1 MRGDGVA
8 PSSVGGRAADS
19 ISPQASDLKSG
30 ASLSRGGPLRYA
42 KVMKFTRL
50 KLHGFKSFSDLT
62 ELYLEPGLTGVVGP
76 NGCGKSNLVEALR
89 WVMGESSYK
98 AMRASGMDDVI
109 FSGSGNRPARNSA
122 EVTLVLDNGERTAP
136 AALNTADVLEVTRRI
151 EREEGSVYR
160 VNGKEV
166 RARDVQLLFAD
177 ASTGAHSPALVR
189 QGQIGEIIAAKPQQR
204 RALLEEAAGISG
216 LHSRRHEA
224 ELRLKAAEQNLE
236 RVEDVITQVTQQ
248 LEQLKRQ
255 ARLATRYRGLSGE
268 IRKAEATLFHIRWIA
283 ARAAEAETEA
293 AQGTLINELAE
304 AQHIELEAQKVV
316 FMADQAVQPLRDKE
330 AAAGAALQRL
340 TILAEQLAEEARRA
354 EVRRQELAQRIE
366 QTNADGERERALLGE
381 SDEALRLA
389 AEEKTRLEA
398 EAAGEAEAFAT
409 AKAAA
414 EAALQAVQAA
424 EAEARIAADLEAQ
437 VKARRAQARRGAD
450 DAATRIAR
458 LRQQIADVERD
469 AEGVARQLDAD
480 DGVTARRTALE
491 TAQALSAE
499 AEAAA
504 VAAEEA
510 TRQAQAALDA
520 TRPKVQEAEALVNRL
535 DAEAQTLSRILD
547 GTSKGL
553 WTAIADTLKVDAGF
567 ETALGAALGDDLEA
581 SSDAGAP
588 LHWAGPI
595 AGEADPAL
603 PLAILPLSAH
613 VSGSDLLKR
622 RLDQIGLVERS
633 EGARLQPLLKPG
645 QRLVSKDGDL
655 WRWDG
660 FVAAADAPSAAAQRL
675 AQRNRLAELDAELG
689 AARAARNG
697 LRADAQ
703 ALDQALAQ
711 AREGERQK
719 REAWRAAQREIA
731 TAQQALDQATRAVSE
746 LATRQSALE
755 EARVRLASS
764 LTEAEGIEADAR
776 TALAEAG
783 DEAEAA
789 ALLASKRQHLDEA
802 RAGLDQAR
810 VKLASFET
818 AAQLRTGRLSQ
829 IATETANWQRRR
841 AGAEAQVATLDKRL
855 AELGEALQAMADTP
869 GGFEERRAA
878 LDAEIAAARTAHG
891 AASDTLAAAQAR
903 FREAD
908 KAQRLAAEALSGCR
922 ENLARVEE
930 RLKGLIAQRHQIER
944 QVEETLDIQAAETA
958 SAAGIR
964 PQDTLPEEEQTER
977 RVERLKAE
985 RERLGGVNLAA
996 ETESVEVQE
1005 KLDVM
1010 VKDRDDLI
1018 AAIAKL
1024 RSGIL
1029 SLNREGRARLSEA
1042 FEKVNGHFQELFTTL
1057 FGGGTAELQ
1066 FVESDDPLEA
1076 GLEIIA
1082 RPPGKKPSTMTLLSG
1097 GEQAL
1102 TAMSLIF
1109 AVFLTNPAP
1118 ICVLDEVDAPLD
1130 DHNVERFCA
1139 LLEAMA
1145 TRTETRFVVIT
1156 HNPITMA
1163 RMNRLF
1169 GVTMYE
1175 RGVSQLVSVD
1185 LSGAIAVNES
1195 KVA

>member
-1 MRGDGVA
+1 
-8 PSSVGGRAADS
+8 
-19 ISPQASDLKSG
+19 
-30 ASLSRGGPLRYA
+30 
-42 KVMKFTRL
+42 MKFTRL

-62 ELYLEPGLTGVVGP
+62 ELHLEPGLTGVVGP

-109 FSGSGNRPARNSA
+109 FSGSGNRPQRNSA
-122 EVTLVLDNGERTAP
+122 EVTLVLDNSDRTAP
-136 AALNTADVLEVTRRI
+136 AVLNNSDVLEVTRRI

-189 QGQIGEIIAAKPQQR
+189 QGQIGELIAAKPQQR

-224 ELRLKAAEQNLE
+224 ELRLKGAEQNLE
-236 RVEDVITQVTQQ
+236 RVEDVINQVTQQ

-293 AQGTLINELAE
+293 DQGRLINELAS
-304 AQHIELEAQKVV
+304 AQHVELEAQKVV

-354 EVRRQELAQRIE
+354 EQRRQELSQRIE
-366 QTNADGERERALLGE
+366 QTQADAAREHALLGE

-389 AEEKTRLEA
+389 AEERSRLEA
-398 EAAGEAEAFAT
+398 EAAGEAEAFAA

-414 EAALQAVQAA
+414 EEAIQVVRAA

-437 VKARRAQARRGAD
+437 VRARRAQAKRGAE

-458 LRQQIADVERD
+458 LKQQIDDVQRD
-469 AEGVARQLDAD
+469 AEGVAQQLEAD
-480 DGVTARRTALE
+480 DGVTARRAALD
-491 TAQALSAE
+491 AVQALSAE

-520 TRPKVQEAEALVNRL
+520 ARPKLQEVETQLNRL
-535 DAEAQTLSRILD
+535 DSEAQTLNRILN
-547 GTSKGL
+547 GGAKGL
-553 WTAIADTLKVDAGF
+553 WAAIADELKVDAGF

-595 AGEADPAL
+595 DGSSDPAL
-603 PLAILPLSAH
+603 PGGVAPLSAH
-613 VSGSDLLKR
+613 VSGSPLLKR
-622 RLDQIGLVERS
+622 RLDQIGLVDKAD
-633 EGARLQPLLKPG
+633 GARLQSELKPG
-645 QRLVSKDGDL
+645 QRLVSKSGDL

-660 FVAAADAPSAAAQRL
+660 FVAASEAPTAAAQRL
-675 AQRNRLAELDAELG
+675 AQRNRLADLDAELTE
-689 AARAARNG
+689 
-697 LRADAQ
+697 LRANRNSLKADA
-703 ALDQALAQ
+703 ANLAETLEMSRRSE
-711 AREGERQK
+711 REK
-719 REAWRAAQREIA
+719 RDAWRNAQRDIG
-731 TAQQALDQATRAVSE
+731 TAQQELDKATRAITE
-746 LATRQSALE
+746 LASRQSALE
-755 EARVRLASS
+755 EARVRLNSS
-764 LTEAEGIEADAR
+764 LLEAEGIEADAR
-776 TALAEAG
+776 KALDDAG

-789 ALLASKRQHLDEA
+789 ALLQSKRAHLDETRGA
-802 RAGLDQAR
+802 SDQAR
-810 VKLASFET
+810 LKLGQFET

-829 IATETANWQRRR
+829 IGNEVANWTRRR
-841 AGAEAQVATLDKRL
+841 QGAQAQVTTLDARL
-855 AELGEALQAMADTP
+855 ADLSGQLEALNNTP
-869 GGFEERRAA
+869 SGFEERRAA
-878 LDAEIAAARTAHG
+878 IDTEIATARATHG
-891 AASDTLAAAQAR
+891 TASDELAQAQSR
-903 FREAD
+903 HREAD
-908 KAQRLAAEALSGCR
+908 KAQRLAADALSGFR
-922 ENLARVEE
+922 EHLARVEE

-944 QVEETLDIQAAETA
+944 QVQETLDIQASETA
-958 SAAGIR
+958 TAAGIR
-964 PQDTLPEEEQTER
+964 PQDALPDEENVER
-977 RVERLKAE
+977 KVERLKAE

-996 ETESVEVQE
+996 EQESVEVQE

-1010 VKDRDDLI
+1010 VKDRDDLV

-1024 RSGIL
+1024 RSGIQ
-1029 SLNREGRARLSEA
+1029 SLNREGRVRLAEA
-1042 FEKVNGHFQELFTTL
+1042 FEKVNAHFKELFTTL
-1057 FGGGTAELQ
+1057 FGGGRAELQ
-1066 FVESDDPLEA
+1066 FIESDDPLDA
-1076 GLEIIA
+1076 GLEIVA
-1082 RPPGKKPSTMTLLSG
+1082 MPPGKKPSSISLLSG

-1118 ICVLDEVDAPLD
+1118 ICVLDEIDAPLD
-1130 DHNVERFCA
+1130 DANVERFCT
-1139 LLEAMA
+1139 LLDSM
-1145 TRTETRFVVIT
+1145 TKRTETRFVVIT

-1185 LSGAIAVNES
+1185 LTGAMDVREA
-1195 KVA
+1195 KVAV

>member
-1 MRGDGVA
+1 
-8 PSSVGGRAADS
+8 
-19 ISPQASDLKSG
+19 
-30 ASLSRGGPLRYA
+30 
-42 KVMKFTRL
+42 MKFTRL

-122 EVTLVLDNGERTAP
+122 EVTLVLDNADRTAP
-136 AALNTADVLEVTRRI
+136 AALNNADVLEVTRRI

-189 QGQIGEIIAAKPQQR
+189 QGQIGELIAAKPQAR

-236 RVEDVITQVTQQ
+236 RVDDVIAQVTQQ

-268 IRKAEATLFHIRWIA
+268 IRKAEATLFHIRWIG
-283 ARAAEAETEA
+283 ARAAEKETEA
-293 AQGTLINELAE
+293 EQGTLINDLAN
-304 AQHIELEAQKVV
+304 AQHVELEAQKVL
-316 FMADQAVQPLRDKE
+316 FLADQAVQPLRDRE

-354 EVRRQELAQRIE
+354 EQRRAELTQRIE
-366 QTNADGERERALLGE
+366 QTTADLTRERALLDE
-381 SDEALRLA
+381 SDEALRA
-389 AEEKTRLEA
+389 TAEERARLEA
-398 EAAGEAEAFAT
+398 EAAGEADAFAM

-414 EAALQAVQAA
+414 EAALDAVRAA
-424 EAEARIAADLEAQ
+424 EAEARVAADAEAQ
-437 VKARRAQARRGAD
+437 VRARRAQARRGAE

-469 AEGVARQLDAD
+469 AAAVSARLEAD
-480 DGVTARRTALE
+480 DGVTAKRAALE
-491 TAQALSAE
+491 AAQAVSAA

-504 VAAEEA
+504 MAAEEA
-510 TRQAQAALDA
+510 TRHAQSTLDASRPKLQEIEAAL
-520 TRPKVQEAEALVNRL
+520 NRL
-535 DAEAQTLSRILD
+535 EAEAQTLNRILN
-547 GTSKGL
+547 GGAKGL
-553 WTAIADTLKVDAGF
+553 WAAIADELKVDAGF

-581 SSDAGAP
+581 SADAGAP

-595 AGEADPAL
+595 AGDADPAL
-603 PLAILPLSAH
+603 PAGSVALSTH
-613 VSGSDLLKR
+613 VSGSALLKR
-622 RLDQIGLVERS
+622 RLDQIGLVDRAA
-633 EGARLQPLLKPG
+633 GPALQLGLRPG
-645 QRLVSKDGDL
+645 QRLVSKQGDL

-675 AQRNRLAELDAELG
+675 AQRNRLAELDAEL
-689 AARAARNG
+689 ADARAARNS

-703 ALDQALAQ
+703 ALNQALEQ
-711 AREGERQK
+711 ARAAERQQ
-719 REAWRAAQREIA
+719 RDAWRTAQRDIGAAQ
-731 TAQQALDQATRAVSE
+731 QDLDKATRAVSE
-746 LATRQSALE
+746 LASRRSALE
-755 EARVRLASS
+755 EARIRLNSS
-764 LTEAEGIEADAR
+764 LTEAEAIAADGQR
-776 TALAEAG
+776 ALAEAG
-783 DEAEAA
+783 DESEAA
-789 ALLASKRQHLDEA
+789 ALVQAKRAALDEK
-802 RAGLDQAR
+802 RGLSDQAR
-810 VKLASFET
+810 LKLGSFET
-818 AAQLRTGRLSQ
+818 AAQLRNGRLGQ
-829 IATETANWQRRR
+829 IASETANWQRRR
-841 AGAEAQVATLDKRL
+841 GGAEAQAATLDKRL
-855 AELGEALQAMADTP
+855 TDLTAQLAALNDAPA
-869 GGFEERRAA
+869 GFDDRQAA
-878 LDAEIAAARTAHG
+878 LDGEIAAARTAHG
-891 AASDTLAAAQAR
+891 AASDMLAEAQAR
-903 FREAD
+903 YKDAD
-908 KAQRLAAEALSGCR
+908 KAQRLAADALSGFR

-944 QVEETLDIQAAETA
+944 QVQETLDIQAPDTA
-958 SAAGIR
+958 FAAGIK
-964 PQDTLPEEEQTER
+964 PQDALPDEDAVER
-977 RVERLKAE
+977 KVERLKNE

-1010 VKDRDDLI
+1010 VNDRDDLI

-1024 RSGIL
+1024 RSGIQ
-1029 SLNREGRARLSEA
+1029 SLNKEGRVRLSEA
-1042 FEKVNGHFQELFTTL
+1042 FEKVNGHFKELFTTL

-1097 GEQAL
+1097 GEQTL

-1130 DHNVERFCA
+1130 DANVERFCQ
-1139 LLEAMA
+1139 LLDAMA
-1145 TRTETRFVVIT
+1145 SRTETRFVVIT

-1185 LSGAIAVNES
+1185 LTGATEVLESAVA
-1195 KVA
+1195 V

>member
-1 MRGDGVA
+1 M
-8 PSSVGGRAADS
+8 S
-19 ISPQASDLKSG
+19 
-30 ASLSRGGPLRYA
+30 
-42 KVMKFTRL
+42 MKFTRL
-50 KLHGFKSFSDLT
+50 KLHGFKSFTDLT

-98 AMRASGMDDVI
+98 AMRATGMDDVI

-122 EVTLVLDNGERTAP
+122 EVTLVLDNTDRTAP
-136 AALNTADVLEVTRRI
+136 AVLNNSDVLEVTRRI

-189 QGQIGEIIAAKPQQR
+189 QGQIGELIAAKPTQR

-224 ELRLKAAEQNLE
+224 ELRLKGAEQNLE
-236 RVEDVITQVTQQ
+236 RVEDVINQVTQQ

-268 IRKAEATLFHIRWIA
+268 IRKAEAMLFHIRWIA

-293 AQGTLINELAE
+293 EQGRLINDLAE
-304 AQHIELEAQKVV
+304 AQHVELEAQKVV
-316 FMADQAVQPLRDKE
+316 FMADQAVQPLRDSE
-330 AAAGAALQRL
+330 AKAGAALQRL

-354 EVRRQELAQRIE
+354 EARRQELAQRIE
-366 QTNADGERERALLGE
+366 QTESDGTRERALLTE
-381 SDEALRLA
+381 SDEALKAA
-389 AEEKTRLEA
+389 AEEKARLEA
-398 EAAGEAEAFAT
+398 EASGEEAAFAA
-409 AKAAA
+409 AKSAAD
-414 EAALQAVQAA
+414 AAQQAVRAA

-437 VKARRAQARRGAD
+437 VKARRAQAKRGAE
-450 DAATRIAR
+450 DAASRIAR
-458 LRQQIADVERD
+458 LRQQIADVQRD
-469 AEGVARQLDAD
+469 AEGVAAQLEAD
-480 DGVTARRTALE
+480 DGVTARRGALE
-491 TAQALSAE
+491 AAQTLSAE

-504 VAAEEA
+504 VAAEDA

-520 TRPKVQEAEALVNRL
+520 ARPKLQETETALNRL
-535 DAEAQTLSRILD
+535 EAEAQTLSKILN
-547 GTSKGL
+547 GGAKGL
-553 WTAIADTLKVDAGF
+553 WAAIADELKVDAGF

-595 AGEADPAL
+595 PGDGDPAL
-603 PLAILPLSAH
+603 PGGVAALSSH
-613 VSGSDLLKR
+613 VSGSALLKR
-622 RLDQIGLVERS
+622 RLDQIGLVDKT
-633 EGARLQPLLKPG
+633 EGARLQAQLRPG
-645 QRLVSKDGDL
+645 QRLVSKAGDL

-660 FVAAADAPSAAAQRL
+660 FVSAADAPSAAAQRL
-675 AQRNRLAELDAELG
+675 AQRNRLAELDAELSD
-689 AARAARNG
+689 ARATRNS
-697 LRADAQ
+697 LKADAAALNEALEQSRQ
-703 ALDQALAQ
+703 A
-711 AREGERQK
+711 ERQK
-719 REAWRAAQREIA
+719 RESYRLAQREIA
-731 TAQQALDQATRAVSE
+731 TAQSALDQATRAITE

-755 EARVRLASS
+755 EARVRLSSS
-764 LTEAEGIEADAR
+764 LTEAEAIEADAQK
-776 TALAEAG
+776 ALAEAG

-789 ALLASKRQHLDEA
+789 ALSAAKTTHLDETRGEA
-802 RAGLDQAR
+802 DQAR
-810 VKLASFET
+810 LKLGTFEQAARVRMARLGQIGNET
-818 AAQLRTGRLSQ
+818 ASWERRRQGADAQVTTLDARLTDLRGQLEAMSN
-829 IATETANWQRRR
+829 APDGFEQRREAIDGEI
-841 AGAEAQVATLDKRL
+841 AGARVTHGEASDALAEAQ
-855 AELGEALQAMADTP
+855 
-869 GGFEERRAA
+869 
-878 LDAEIAAARTAHG
+878 ARH
-891 AASDTLAAAQAR
+891 
-903 FREAD
+903 READ
-908 KAQRLAAEALSGCR
+908 KAQRLAAEALSGFR

-944 QVEETLDIQAAETA
+944 QVQETLDIQAAETA
-958 SAAGIR
+958 QAAGIR
-964 PQDTLPEEEQTER
+964 PQDALPEEENIER
-977 RVERLKAE
+977 KVERLKSE

-996 ETESVEVQE
+996 EQESVEVQE

-1010 VKDRDDLI
+1010 VKDRDDLV

-1024 RSGIL
+1024 RSGIQ
-1029 SLNREGRARLSEA
+1029 SLNKEGRVRLAEA
-1042 FEKVNGHFQELFTTL
+1042 FEKVNAHFKELFTTL

-1066 FVESDDPLEA
+1066 FIESDDPLEA

-1082 RPPGKKPSTMTLLSG
+1082 RPPGKKPSSISLLSG

-1118 ICVLDEVDAPLD
+1118 ICVLDEIDAPLD
-1130 DHNVERFCA
+1130 DANVERFCT
-1139 LLEAMA
+1139 LLDSMA
-1145 TRTETRFVVIT
+1145 KRTETRFVTIT

-1163 RMNRLF
+1163 RMDRLF

-1185 LSGAIAVNES
+1185 LTGALQVREAAVA
-1195 KVA
+1195 V

>member
-1 MRGDGVA
+1 
-8 PSSVGGRAADS
+8 
-19 ISPQASDLKSG
+19 
-30 ASLSRGGPLRYA
+30 
-42 KVMKFTRL
+42 MKFSRL

-109 FSGSGNRPARNSA
+109 FNGSGNRPARNSA
-122 EVTLVLDNGERTAP
+122 EVTLVLDNSDRTAP

-189 QGQIGEIIAAKPQQR
+189 QGQIGELIAAKPVQR

-236 RVEDVITQVTQQ
+236 RVEDVINQVTQQ

-268 IRKAEATLFHIRWIA
+268 IRKAEATLFHIRWIN
-283 ARAAEAETEA
+283 ARAAEKETEA
-293 AQGTLINELAE
+293 EQGRLVGALAD
-304 AQHIELEAQKVV
+304 AQHVELEAQKAVIL
-316 FMADQAVQPLRDKE
+316 AEQAVQPLRDKE

-354 EVRRQELAQRIE
+354 EQRRVELTQRIE
-366 QTNADGERERALLGE
+366 QTMADGARERALLEE
-381 SDEALRLA
+381 SDEALTTTA
-389 AEEKTRLEA
+389 AEKARLEA
-398 EAAGEAEAFAT
+398 EAAGEADAFAT

-414 EAALQAVQAA
+414 EEALNAVRAA

-437 VKARRAQARRGAD
+437 VRARRAQAHRGAE

-458 LRQQIADVERD
+458 LRQQIEEVSRD
-469 AEGVARQLDAD
+469 AANVAAELEAD
-480 DGVTARRTALE
+480 NGVTARRAALE
-491 TAQALSAE
+491 SVQAAAAAAE
-499 AEAAA
+499 ADA

-510 TRQAQAALDA
+510 TRQAQAALDEV
-520 TRPKVQEAEALVNRL
+520 RPRVTEAEALVNRL
-535 DAEAQTLSRILD
+535 DAEAQTLNRILN
-547 GTSKGL
+547 GGAKGL
-553 WTAIADTLKVDAGF
+553 WTAIADELRVDAGF

-595 AGEADPAL
+595 PSAGDPPL
-603 PLAILPLSAH
+603 PGGVTPLSTH
-613 VSGSDLLKR
+613 VSGSGLLER
-622 RLDQIGLVERS
+622 RLNQIGVVERS
-633 EGARLQPLLKPG
+633 EGSSLQAQLKPG
-645 QRLVSKDGDL
+645 QRLVTMQGDL

-660 FVAAADAPSAAAQRL
+660 FVSAADAPSAAAQRL
-675 AQRNRLAELDAELG
+675 AQRNRLAELDAEL
-689 AARAARNG
+689 AEARGSRNA

-703 ALDQALAQ
+703 TLNSALEQSRAL
-711 AREGERQK
+711 ERTK
-719 REAWRAAQREIA
+719 RETWRNAQREIA
-731 TAQQALDQATRAVSE
+731 AAQQALDQATSAVTE

-764 LTEAEGIEADAR
+764 LAEAEAIEADAR
-776 TALAEAG
+776 KALDEAG
-783 DEAEAA
+783 DESEAA
-789 ALLASKRQHLDEA
+789 ALLQSKREHLDEA
-802 RAGLDQAR
+802 RANADQAR
-810 VKLASFET
+810 LRLGSFET
-818 AAQLRTGRLSQ
+818 AAQLRNGRLSQ

-841 AGAEAQVATLDKRL
+841 AGAEAQVATLDTR
-855 AELGEALQAMADTP
+855 LGELTAQLEELNSAPTD
-869 GGFEERRAA
+869 FEGRQAA
-878 LDAEIAAARTAHG
+878 LDTEIASARAAHG
-891 AASDTLAAAQAR
+891 AASDELAAAQSKY
-903 FREAD
+903 READ
-908 KAQRLAAEALSGCR
+908 KAQRLAAEALSGFR

-930 RLKGLIAQRHQIER
+930 RLKGLIGQRHQIER
-944 QVEETLDIQAAETA
+944 QVQETLDIEAADTA

-964 PQDTLPEEEQTER
+964 PQDALPEEAATER
-977 RVERLKAE
+977 KVERLKAE

-1005 KLDVM
+1005 KLDIM

-1024 RSGIL
+1024 RSGIQ
-1029 SLNREGRARLSEA
+1029 SLNKEGRARLAEA
-1042 FEKVNGHFQELFTTL
+1042 FDKVNAHFQELFTTL

-1082 RPPGKKPSTMTLLSG
+1082 KPPGKKPSTMTLLSG

-1130 DHNVERFCA
+1130 DANVERFCA
-1139 LLEAMA
+1139 LLDAMA
-1145 TRTETRFVVIT
+1145 GRTETRFVVIT

-1169 GVTMYE
+1169 GVTMFE

-1185 LSGAIAVNES
+1185 LTGAMEVRES

>member
-1 MRGDGVA
+1 
-8 PSSVGGRAADS
+8 
-19 ISPQASDLKSG
+19 
-30 ASLSRGGPLRYA
+30 
-42 KVMKFTRL
+42 MKFSRL

-62 ELYLEPGLTGVVGP
+62 ELHLEPGLTGVVGP

-109 FSGSGNRPARNSA
+109 FNGSGNRPARNSA
-122 EVTLVLDNGERTAP
+122 EVTLVLDNSARTAP
-136 AALNTADVLEVTRRI
+136 ASLNNADVLEVTRRI

-189 QGQIGEIIAAKPQQR
+189 QGQIGELIAAKPVQR

-224 ELRLKAAEQNLE
+224 ELRLRAAEQNLE
-236 RVEDVITQVTQQ
+236 RVEDVINQVTQQ

-268 IRKAEATLFHIRWIA
+268 IRKAEATLFHLRWIN

-293 AQGTLINELAE
+293 EQGRLIGQLAD
-304 AQHIELEAQKVV
+304 AQHVELEAQKIV
-316 FMADQAVQPLRDKE
+316 FMADQAVQPLRDSE

-354 EVRRQELAQRIE
+354 EQRRQELTQRIE
-366 QTNADGERERALLGE
+366 QTNSDGSRERALLNE
-381 SDEALRLA
+381 SDEALKNA
-389 AEEKTRLEA
+389 AEEKARLEA
-398 EAAGEAEAFAT
+398 EAAGEAEAFAA
-409 AKAAA
+409 AKVAA
-414 EAALQAVQAA
+414 EEAMSAVRSA
-424 EAEARIAADLEAQ
+424 EAESRIAADLEAQ
-437 VKARRAQARRGAD
+437 VRARRAQAKRGVE
-450 DAATRIAR
+450 DAATRITR
-458 LRQQIADVERD
+458 LKQQIADVVRD
-469 AEGVARQLDAD
+469 AANVAAQLEADNGVA
-480 DGVTARRTALE
+480 TRRGALE
-491 TAQALSAE
+491 EAQAKAASAE
-499 AEAAA
+499 ADAL
-504 VAAEEA
+504 AAEEA
-510 TRQAQAALDA
+510 TRSAQAALDEV
-520 TRPKVQEAEALVNRL
+520 RPRVTEIEGVVNRL
-535 DAEAQTLSRILD
+535 DAEAQTLSRVLD
-547 GTSKGL
+547 GGTKGL
-553 WTAIADTLKVDAGF
+553 WIAIADELKVDAGF

-595 AGEADPAL
+595 PGDGDPAL
-603 PLAILPLSAH
+603 PAGATPLSTH
-613 VSGSDLLKR
+613 VSGSPLLAR
-622 RLDQIGLVERS
+622 RLNQIGVIEKS
-633 EGARLQPLLKPG
+633 EGAALQPQLKPG
-645 QRLVSKDGDL
+645 QRLVTRQGDL

-660 FVAAADAPSAAAQRL
+660 FVSAADAPSAAAQRL
-675 AQRNRLAELDAELG
+675 AQRNRLAELDAEL
-689 AARAARNG
+689 AEARASRNA

-703 ALDQALAQ
+703 ALNQGLEQHRQA
-711 AREGERQK
+711 ERQK
-719 REAWRAAQREIA
+719 REFWRTAQRDIA
-731 TAQQALDQATRAVSE
+731 TAQQQLDQATKAVSE

-755 EARVRLASS
+755 EANVRLASS
-764 LTEAEGIEADAR
+764 LAEAEAISQDAQR
-776 TALAEAG
+776 ALDEAG
-783 DEAEAA
+783 DESEAA
-789 ALLASKRQHLDEA
+789 AVLQAKRAHLDEKRGA
-802 RAGLDQAR
+802 ADQSR
-810 VKLASFET
+810 LKLGTFET
-818 AAQLRTGRLSQ
+818 AAQLRNGRLSQ
-829 IATETANWQRRR
+829 IANETANWQRRR

-855 AELGEALQAMADTP
+855 GELSAQLEQLNATP
-869 GGFEERRAA
+869 AGFEERQAA
-878 LDAEIAAARTAHG
+878 LDTEIATARKAHG
-891 AASDTLAAAQAR
+891 AASDSLAQAQAH

-908 KAQRLAAEALSGCR
+908 KAQRLAAEALSGFR

-944 QVEETLDIQAAETA
+944 QVQETLDIQAVDTA
-958 SAAGIR
+958 FAAGIK
-964 PQDTLPEEEQTER
+964 PQDALPEEDATER
-977 RVERLKAE
+977 KVERLKSE

-1005 KLDVM
+1005 KLDLM

-1024 RSGIL
+1024 RSGIQ
-1029 SLNREGRARLSEA
+1029 SLNKEGRARLAEA
-1042 FEKVNGHFQELFTTL
+1042 FDKVNAHFQELFTTL

-1082 RPPGKKPSTMTLLSG
+1082 KPPGKKPSTMTLLSG

-1102 TAMSLIF
+1102 TALSLIF

-1130 DHNVERFCA
+1130 DANVERFCA
-1139 LLEAMA
+1139 LLDAMA

-1185 LSGAIAVNES
+1185 LTGAVEVLES

>member
-1 MRGDGVA
+1 
-8 PSSVGGRAADS
+8 
-19 ISPQASDLKSG
+19 
-30 ASLSRGGPLRYA
+30 
-42 KVMKFTRL
+42 MKFSRL

-62 ELYLEPGLTGVVGP
+62 ELHLEPGLTGVVGP

-109 FSGSGNRPARNSA
+109 FNGSGNRPQRNSA
-122 EVTLVLDNGERTAP
+122 EVTLVLDNSDRTAP
-136 AALNTADVLEVTRRI
+136 ATLNNADVLEVTRRI

-189 QGQIGEIIAAKPQQR
+189 QGQIGELIAAKPTQR

-224 ELRLKAAEQNLE
+224 ELRLKGAEQNLE
-236 RVEDVITQVTQQ
+236 RVEDVINQVTQQ
-248 LEQLKRQ
+248 LEQLKKQ

-283 ARAAEAETEA
+283 ARAAEKETEA
-293 AQGTLINELAE
+293 DQGRLINELAD
-304 AQHIELEAQKVV
+304 AQHVELEAQKAVIL
-316 FMADQAVQPLRDKE
+316 ADQAVQPLRDKE

-354 EVRRQELAQRIE
+354 EARRQELTQRIE
-366 QTNADGERERALLGE
+366 QTESDGSRERALLAE
-381 SDEALRLA
+381 SDEALKISADERS
-389 AEEKTRLEA
+389 RLEA
-398 EAAGEAEAFAT
+398 EAAGEEAAFAA
-409 AKAAA
+409 AKQAA
-414 EAALQAVQAA
+414 EDAQNAVRAA

-437 VKARRAQARRGAD
+437 VKARRAQAKRGAE

-458 LRQQIADVERD
+458 LQQQVAEVTRD
-469 AEGVARQLDAD
+469 AEAVARQLEAD
-480 DGVTARRTALE
+480 DGVTARRAALDA
-491 TAQALSAE
+491 AQALSTE

-510 TRQAQAALDA
+510 TRQAQIALDA
-520 TRPKVQEAEALVNRL
+520 ARPKLQEMETALNRL
-535 DAEAQTLSRILD
+535 DSEAQTLNRILN
-547 GTSKGL
+547 GGAKGL
-553 WTAIADTLKVDAGF
+553 WAAIADELKVDAGY

-595 AGEADPAL
+595 PSLGDPQL
-603 PLAILPLSAH
+603 PGGAIPLSTH
-613 VSGSDLLKR
+613 VSGSTLLKR
-622 RLDQIGLVERS
+622 RLDQIGLVEKAD
-633 EGARLQPLLKPG
+633 GARLQIDLKPG
-645 QRLVSKDGDL
+645 QRLVSKTGDL

-660 FVAAADAPSAAAQRL
+660 FVAAAEAPTAAAQRL
-675 AQRNRLAELDAELG
+675 AQRNRLAELDAEL
-689 AARAARNG
+689 AEARAQRNS
-697 LRADAQ
+697 LKADAATLSETLEQ
-703 ALDQALAQ
+703 S
-711 AREGERQK
+711 RRGEREK
-719 REAWRAAQREIA
+719 RDAWRNVQREIG
-731 TAQQALDQATRAVSE
+731 TAQSALDQATRAVTD

-755 EARVRLASS
+755 EARARLATS
-764 LTEAEGIEADAR
+764 LAEAEAIAAEAQK
-776 TALAEAG
+776 ALEEAG

-789 ALLASKRQHLDEA
+789 ALSQGKRAHLDEVRSLA
-802 RAGLDQAR
+802 DQAR
-810 VKLASFET
+810 LRLGQFET
-818 AAQLRTGRLSQ
+818 AAQLRLGRLSQ
-829 IATETANWQRRR
+829 IATDTTNWTRRR
-841 AGAEAQVATLDKRL
+841 QGAEAQVTTLDTRL
-855 AELGEALQAMADTP
+855 NDLRGQLEALNNAPAGFEDRQAALDGEISTARAAHGQASDALGEAQ
-869 GGFEERRAA
+869 GRY
-878 LDAEIAAARTAHG
+878 
-891 AASDTLAAAQAR
+891 
-903 FREAD
+903 READ
-908 KAQRLAAEALSGCR
+908 KAQRLAAEALSGFR

-944 QVEETLDIQAAETA
+944 QVQETLDIQAAETA
-958 SAAGIR
+958 TAAGIR
-964 PQDTLPEEEQTER
+964 PQDTLPEEEHTER
-977 RVERLKAE
+977 KVERLKAE

-996 ETESVEVQE
+996 EQESVEVQE

-1010 VKDRDDLI
+1010 VKDRDDLV

-1024 RSGIL
+1024 RSGIQ
-1029 SLNREGRARLSEA
+1029 SLNREGRTRLAEA
-1042 FEKVNGHFQELFTTL
+1042 FEKVNAHFKELFTTL

-1066 FVESDDPLEA
+1066 FIESDDPLEA
-1076 GLEIIA
+1076 GLEIVA
-1082 RPPGKKPSTMTLLSG
+1082 RPPGKKPSSISLLSG

-1118 ICVLDEVDAPLD
+1118 ICVLDEIDAPLD
-1130 DHNVERFCA
+1130 DANVERFCA
-1139 LLEAMA
+1139 LMDSM
-1145 TRTETRFVVIT
+1145 TQRTETRFVVIT

-1163 RMNRLF
+1163 RMDRLF

-1185 LSGAIAVNES
+1185 LTGAMEVREA
-1195 KVA
+1195 KVAV

>member
-1 MRGDGVA
+1 
-8 PSSVGGRAADS
+8 
-19 ISPQASDLKSG
+19 
-30 ASLSRGGPLRYA
+30 
-42 KVMKFTRL
+42 MKFTRL
-50 KLHGFKSFSDLT
+50 KLHGFKSFSDQT

-122 EVTLVLDNGERTAP
+122 EVTLVLDNADRTAP
-136 AALNTADVLEVTRRI
+136 AVLNNSDVLEVTRRI

-189 QGQIGEIIAAKPQQR
+189 QGQIGELIAAKPQQR

-224 ELRLKAAEQNLE
+224 ELRLKGAEQNLE
-236 RVEDVITQVTQQ
+236 RVEDVINQVTQQ

-268 IRKAEATLFHIRWIA
+268 IRKAEAMLFHIRWIA
-283 ARAAEAETEA
+283 ARAAEHETEA
-293 AQGTLINELAE
+293 EQGRLVNDLAE
-304 AQHIELEAQKVV
+304 AQHIDLEAQKVL
-316 FMADQAVQPLRDKE
+316 MLADQAVQPLRDRE
-330 AAAGAALQRL
+330 AAEGAALQRL

-354 EVRRQELAQRIE
+354 EARRAELSERIR
-366 QTNADGERERALLGE
+366 QTEADGAREQALLNE
-381 SDEALRLA
+381 SDEALA
-389 AEEKTRLEA
+389 GATAERERLEA
-398 EAAGEAEAFAT
+398 EAAGEADAFAA
-409 AKAAA
+409 AKLAAD
-414 EAALQAVQAA
+414 AALQAVRAA

-458 LRQQIADVERD
+458 LKQQIADVLRD
-469 AEGVARQLDAD
+469 TETVSAQLEAD
-480 DGVTARRTALE
+480 DGVTARRGALE
-491 TAQALSAE
+491 VVQGLATES
-499 AEAAA
+499 EAAA
-504 VAAEEA
+504 LAAEEA

-520 TRPKVQEAEALVNRL
+520 ARPKLQDTEAQLHRL
-535 DAEAQTLSRILD
+535 ESEAQTLNKVLN
-547 GTSKGL
+547 GGAKGL
-553 WTAIADTLKVDAGF
+553 WAAIADELKVDVGL

-581 SSDAGAP
+581 SSDSGAP

-595 AGEADPAL
+595 PHEGDPAL
-603 PLAILPLSAH
+603 PADTESLSRH
-613 VSGSDLLKR
+613 VSGSALLKR
-622 RLDQIGLVERS
+622 RLDQIGLVDKVD
-633 EGARLQPLLKPG
+633 GARLQLLLQPG
-645 QRLVSKDGDL
+645 QRLVSRQGDL

-660 FVAAADAPSAAAQRL
+660 FVSAAEAPSAAAQRL
-675 AQRNRLAELDAELG
+675 AQRNRLHELDAEL
-689 AARAARNG
+689 AEARAARNSLKADG
-697 LRADAQ
+697 AALAEALEQARAAERQRRDAWRVAQ
-703 ALDQALAQ
+703 RDIGTAQTALD
-711 AREGERQK
+711 
-719 REAWRAAQREIA
+719 
-731 TAQQALDQATRAVSE
+731 TATRAVSE

-755 EARVRLASS
+755 EARVRLNSS
-764 LTEAEGIEADAR
+764 LSEAEAIEADAKQ
-776 TALAEAG
+776 ALAEAG
-783 DEAEAA
+783 NEDEAA
-789 ALLASKRQHLDEA
+789 ALLQSKRVHLDEA
-802 RAGLDQAR
+802 RGEADQAR
-810 VKLASFET
+810 LKLGSFES
-818 AAQLRTGRLSQ
+818 AAQLRTGRLGQIAGDVASWTRRRQGAETQVQTLEARRVDLSGQLEALNSAPTGHAERQAVIDGQ
-829 IATETANWQRRR
+829 IAT
-841 AGAEAQVATLDKRL
+841 
-855 AELGEALQAMADTP
+855 
-869 GGFEERRAA
+869 
-878 LDAEIAAARTAHG
+878 ARTAHG
-891 AASDTLAAAQAR
+891 QASDALATAQGR
-903 FREAD
+903 HREAD
-908 KAQRLAAEALSGCR
+908 KAQRLAAEALSGFR

-944 QVEETLDIQAAETA
+944 QVQETLDIDATETA
-958 SAAGIR
+958 VAAGIR
-964 PQDTLPEEEQTER
+964 AQDSLPEEDAVER
-977 RVERLKAE
+977 KVERLKAE

-1005 KLDVM
+1005 KLDIM
-1010 VKDRDDLI
+1010 VKDRDDLV

-1024 RSGIL
+1024 RSGIQ
-1029 SLNREGRARLSEA
+1029 SLNKEGRVRLAEA
-1042 FEKVNGHFQELFTTL
+1042 FERVNKHFQELFTTL

-1066 FVESDDPLEA
+1066 FIESDDPLDA

-1082 RPPGKKPSTMTLLSG
+1082 RPPGKKPTSISLLSG

-1118 ICVLDEVDAPLD
+1118 ICVLDEIDAPLD
-1130 DHNVERFCA
+1130 DANVERFCT
-1139 LLEAMA
+1139 LLESMA
-1145 TRTETRFVVIT
+1145 KRTETRFVVIT

-1185 LSGAIAVNES
+1185 LSGAMDVREAAVA
-1195 KVA
+1195 V